1 MMSLAHIF
9 GTDHIWIFL
18 VPAFG
23 ALALLRWAEK
33 KARARAQALE
43 EQEPA
48 DVD

>member
-9 GTDHIWIFL
+9 GADHIWVFL
-18 VPAFG
+18 VPALG

-33 KARARAQALE
+33 KARAKADALE
-43 EQEPA
+43 EKEPA